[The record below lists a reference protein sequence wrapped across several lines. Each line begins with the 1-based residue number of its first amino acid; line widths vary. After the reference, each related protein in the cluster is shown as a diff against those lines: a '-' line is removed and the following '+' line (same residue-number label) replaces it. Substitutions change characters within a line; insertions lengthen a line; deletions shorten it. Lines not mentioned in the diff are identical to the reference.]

1 MRHRSRTGFTL
12 IEVLVVIAII
22 ALIAGI
28 VFPAVTRGLRTAKR
42 NVAASEAKSIAGAIR
57 MFYDDY
63 GWLPVPPD
71 EQGGDDDVFT
81 SDEDGYTS
89 KDIIKILL
97 GDKSKDPDDPN
108 EKPINP
114 KQKVYLDTDVATSDG
129 TMLDP
134 WGTQY
139 SVLLDLNF
147 DGRLTYRGSEFTQRA
162 IVISSGRDLTLV
174 PVTDT
179 TTDGDD
185 MTSVLIDD
193 D

>member
-12 IEVLVVIAII
+12 IEMLVVIAII
-22 ALIAGI
+22 AIIAGI

-57 MFYDDY
+57 VFYDDY
-63 GWLPVPPD
+63 GWLPVPAAN
-71 EQGGDDDVFT
+71 QGG
-81 SDEDGYTS
+81 SEDGLVSDS
-89 KDIIKILL
+89 KEVIQVLL
-97 GDKSKDPDDPN
+97 GDN
-108 EKPINP
+108 ETVNP
-114 KQKVYLDTDVATSDG
+114 KGKLYLDTDVATSDG

>member
-1 MRHRSRTGFTL
+1 MMIMDGCLYLQQTRAGQKT
-12 IEVLVVIAII
+12 VLFPNSKGVIQ
-22 ALIAGI
+22 
-28 VFPAVTRGLRTAKR
+28 V
-42 NVAASEAKSIAGAIR
+42 
-57 MFYDDY
+57 
-63 GWLPVPPD
+63 
-71 EQGGDDDVFT
+71 
-81 SDEDGYTS
+81 
-89 KDIIKILL
+89 LL
-97 GDKSKDPDDPN
+97 GDN
-108 EKPINP
+108 ETVNP
-114 KQKVYLDTDVATSDG
+114 KGKLYLDTDVATSDG